1 MRVALLIGVSALA
14 LSAGQAFAQAA
25 SEPAKPLPGGTE
37 SDTDAVEKVTVT
49 ARKRSE
55 QARDV
60 PGAVTAI
67 TSQQKENLV
76 VDGIQDYVRQVP
88 GATLVS
94 SGPEYL
100 NDFSMRGQGGG
111 RLGFSETSTGI
122 FKDGHY
128 AAGGG
133 FGGRS
138 LNRLDLLDLN
148 RLEVMRGPQGALYGR
163 NSVGGAVNVVT
174 NAPSDIFGISGKI
187 GWQDTERTGFEGV
200 INTPVLDE
208 VLNLR
213 VAGLLDDQKGGS
225 ITNLTTGNTVDQRSF
240 YGARIALAAQPSDA
254 ANIRLTYE
262 IYDSKTPGFSSLGYR
277 SAAPVGAGG
286 FAIDPDI
293 YTRNFMNREGYTDVR
308 EDSLYLTGEFDTD
321 FGKVS
326 LKINH
331 RVRDAA
337 RTNEDL
343 DHFNGISGYT
353 INGQGIDLAAAQ
365 TEDFARSGFELF
377 LASKGET
384 RFRWLVG
391 VEAQAAQTDVANNSG
406 GFCPSY
412 TVAGAPVFVAG
423 CNPGGGVTANPDSG
437 PLGVALTALQVGT
450 ALSTAR
456 QNLNND
462 MFSEELK
469 SYSLFG
475 SIDYDLAQD
484 LTLGLE
490 ARLQQDNK
498 DYQFQR
504 YSDDPLVYFG
514 AGAVPAGRLA
524 EILVLG
530 QPAQFCPPSISGT
543 ADCVADGGIS
553 RDTLRFDQGESW
565 TRLTPAATLKWDI
578 NETDRGYARFATGF
592 RPGGFNNTPPNG
604 LPRAD
609 LQGLIAYDPEYAYSY
624 ELGWKGR
631 LLSFVSLDM
640 AAYYTETKNI
650 QVVTAPSAGSRG
662 LLLDN
667 AGNAYTWGIEAE
679 ARTRFDVG
687 PGRMFLSVSAAT
699 QDGQFEPGT
708 SILIDTNGDGV
719 PDVVDLNGRQV
730 PRMRD
735 IQMAVS
741 AAYFVP
747 LWNGLTGQ
755 LAGSM
760 QTAYGGFENA
770 DNSRGFDGYT
780 LYDARM
786 GIAGEAWKL
795 SIFGR
800 NLSDETYRLQNV
812 LGNDYYNEPQMFGVE
827 LSFQK

>member
-1 MRVALLIGVSALA
+1 MKTMLMTGACALA
-14 LSAGQAFAQAA
+14 IMATQGAAHAQEAATPSSTEAQA
-25 SEPAKPLPGGTE
+25 SET
-37 SDTDAVEKVTVT
+37 VEKVTVT
-49 ARKRSE
+49 ARKRAE

-111 RLGFSETSTGI
+111 RLGFSETSTGL

-138 LNRLDLLDLN
+138 LNRLDLLDID

-174 NAPSDIFGISGKI
+174 NTPSDIFSIYGKL
-187 GWQDTERTGFEGV
+187 GWQDTERTGFEAV
-200 INTPVLDE
+200 INTPVLDD

-213 VAGLLDDQKGGS
+213 VAGLIDDQTDGS
-225 ITNLTTGNTVDQRSF
+225 IVNLTTGNTVDSRSF
-240 YGARIALAAQPSDA
+240 GGARIALQAKPSDKA
-254 ANIRLTYE
+254 TLRITYE
-262 IYDSKTPGFSSLGYR
+262 LYDSTTPGFASLGYR
-277 SAAPVGAGG
+277 ATAPAGAGG
-286 FAIDPDI
+286 FVIDPDI
-293 YTRNFMNREGYTDVR
+293 YSRNFMNREGYTDVR
-308 EDSLYLTGEFDTD
+308 EDSVYITGEFDAG
-321 FGKVS
+321 FGNVS
-326 LKINH
+326 LKINN
-331 RVRDAA
+331 RVRDAS

-343 DHFNGISGYT
+343 DHFNGIAGYT
-353 INGQGIDLAAAQ
+353 LNGQLVDLAAAQ
-365 TEDFARSGFELF
+365 SEDFERSGAELF
-377 LASKGET
+377 VTSKGDT

-391 VEAQAAQTDVANNSG
+391 VEAQMYKASVANNTG
-406 GFCPSY
+406 GLCPSY
-412 TVAGAPVFVAG
+412 ATSGGPVFVAG
-423 CNPGGGVTANPDSG
+423 CTPGGGVAANPDAG
-437 PLGVALTALQVGT
+437 PLGVALTGLQVGT

-462 MFSEELK
+462 AFTEELR
-469 SYSLFG
+469 SYSIFG
-475 SIDYDLAQD
+475 SIDYDLSED
-484 LTLGLE
+484 VTLGLE

-504 YSDDPLVYFG
+504 YSQDPLVYFG
-514 AGAVPAGRLA
+514 PGAAPAGRLT

-543 ADCVADGGIS
+543 PDCVADGGIS

-565 TRLTPAATLKWDI
+565 TRLTPAATMKWDI
-578 NETDRGYARFATGF
+578 NATDTAYARFATGF

-624 ELGWKGR
+624 EMGWKGR
-631 LLSFVSLDM
+631 LLEIVSLDV

-650 QVVTAPSAGSRG
+650 QVVTAPSPASRG

-667 AGNAYTWGIEAE
+667 AGNANSWGIEAE

-699 QDGQFEPGT
+699 QDGQFESGSFT
-708 SILIDTNGDGV
+708 LIDTNGDGV
-719 PDVVDLNGRQV
+719 PDLVDLNGRQV
-730 PRMRD
+730 PRLRD
-735 IQMAVS
+735 IQMAAS
-741 AAYFVP
+741 AAYFIP
-747 LWNGLTGQ
+747 LWQGVSAH

-780 LYDARM
+780 LYDARL
-786 GIAGEAWKL
+786 GISSDMWRL
-795 SIFGR
+795 SVFGR
-800 NLSDETYRLQNV
+800 NLSDEIYRLQNV
-812 LGNDYYNEPQMFGVE
+812 LSNDYYNEPQMFGVE
-827 LSFQK
+827 LSFRK

>member
-1 MRVALLIGVSALA
+1 MKSMLMMGACALA
-14 LSAGQAFAQAA
+14 LMAAQGAAHAQEAPKPSSTEAQA
-25 SEPAKPLPGGTE
+25 
-37 SDTDAVEKVTVT
+37 SDTVEKVTVT
-49 ARKRSE
+49 ARKRAE

-76 VDGIQDYVRQVP
+76 VDGMQDYVRQVP

-138 LNRLDLLDLN
+138 LNRLDLLDLE

-163 NSVGGAVNVVT
+163 NSVGGAVNVIT
-174 NAPSDIFGISGKI
+174 NAPSDIFSIYGKL

-200 INTPVLDE
+200 INTPVLDD

-213 VAGLLDDQKGGS
+213 VAGLIDDQNGGS
-225 ITNLTTGNTVDQRSF
+225 VLNLTTGNTVDRRSF
-240 YGARIALAAQPSDA
+240 NGARVALGAEPSQDA
-254 ANIRLTYE
+254 SVRITFE
-262 IYDSKTPGFSSLGYR
+262 HYDSKSPGFSSLGYR
-277 SAAPVGAGG
+277 ATAPAGAGG
-286 FAIDPDI
+286 FVIDPDI
-293 YTRNFMNREGYTDVR
+293 YTRSFMNREGYADVR
-308 EDSLYLTGEFDTD
+308 EDSMYISGQFDAG
-321 FGKVS
+321 FANVS
-326 LKINH
+326 LKVNH
-331 RVRDAA
+331 RARDAA

-343 DHFNGISGYT
+343 DHFNGIAGYT
-353 INGQGIDLAAAQ
+353 INGQVIDLAAAQ
-365 TEDFARSGFELF
+365 TEDFMRSGAELF
-377 LASKGET
+377 LSSKGET
-384 RFRWLVG
+384 RLRWLVG
-391 VEAQAAQTDVANNSG
+391 VEAQAYEYDVTNNTG
-406 GFCPSY
+406 GLCPAY
-412 TVAGAPVFVAG
+412 AVAGAPVFVAG

-437 PLGVALTALQVGT
+437 PLGVALTATQVGT

-462 MFSEELK
+462 AFTEQLK

-475 SIDYDLAQD
+475 SLDYDLTD
-484 LTLGLE
+484 DVTLGIE

-504 YSDDPLVYFG
+504 YTDDPLAYFG
-514 AGAVPAGRLA
+514 PGAVPTGRLA

-543 ADCVADGGIS
+543 PDCVADGGIS
-553 RDTLRFDQGESW
+553 RDTLRFDEGASW

-578 NETDRGYARFATGF
+578 NATDTGYARFATGF
-592 RPGGFNNTPPNG
+592 RPGGYNNTPPNG

-609 LQGLIAYDPEYAYSY
+609 LQALIAYDPEYAYSY
-624 ELGWKGR
+624 EVGWKGS
-631 LLSFVSLDM
+631 LLSIISLDI
-640 AAYYTETKNI
+640 AAYYSETKDI
-650 QVVTAPSAGSRG
+650 QVVTAPSAASRG

-667 AGNAYTWGIEAE
+667 AGNAHTWGIEAE

-687 PGRMFLSVSAAT
+687 PGRMFLTVSAAT

-719 PDVVDLNGRQV
+719 PDVVDLNGKQV

-735 IQMAVS
+735 IQMAAS
-741 AAYFVP
+741 AAYFIP
-747 LWNGLTGQ
+747 LWEGVSAH

-780 LYDARM
+780 LYDARLGLATDM
-786 GIAGEAWKL
+786 WRL
-795 SIFGR
+795 SVFGR

-812 LGNDYYNEPQMFGVE
+812 LSNDYYNEPQMFGVE
-827 LSFQK
+827 LSFRK

>member
-1 MRVALLIGVSALA
+1 MKTMLMTGACALA
-14 LSAGQAFAQAA
+14 LMAAQGAALAQEATKPSSTGAQAA
-25 SEPAKPLPGGTE
+25 
-37 SDTDAVEKVTVT
+37 DTIEKVTVT
-49 ARKRSE
+49 ARKRAE

-60 PGAVTAI
+60 PAAVTAI

-76 VDGIQDYVRQVP
+76 VDGMQDYVRQVP

-138 LNRLDLLDLN
+138 LNRLDLLDLS
-148 RLEVMRGPQGALYGR
+148 RLEVMRGPQGALFGR

-174 NAPSDIFGISGKI
+174 NAPSDVFSIYGKL
-187 GWQDTERTGFEGV
+187 GWQDTERTAFEGV
-200 INTPVLDE
+200 LNSPVLDGMFY
-208 VLNLR
+208 LR
-213 VAGLLDDQKGGS
+213 AAGLIDDQKDGS
-225 ITNLTTGNTVDQRSF
+225 IVNLTTGNTVDGRSF
-240 YGARIALAAQPSDA
+240 GGARIAIANQSSDA
-254 ANIRLTYE
+254 ANLRLTYE
-262 IYDSKTPGFSSLGYR
+262 HYDSTSPGFASLGYR
-277 SAAPVGAGG
+277 ATAPAGAGG
-286 FAIDPDI
+286 FAIDPGI
-293 YTRNFMNREGYTDVR
+293 YTRSFMNREGYADVL
-308 EDSLYLTGEFDTD
+308 EDSVYFTGEFDAS

-326 LKINH
+326 LKLNH
-331 RVRDAA
+331 RA
-337 RTNEDL
+337 REASRTDEDL

-353 INGQGIDLAAAQ
+353 LNGQVVDLAAAQ
-365 TEDFARSGFELF
+365 SEDFVRSGAELF
-377 LASKGET
+377 VASKGET
-384 RFRWLVG
+384 RLRWLVG
-391 VEAQAAQTDVANNSG
+391 VEAQTYAYDVANNAG
-406 GFCPSY
+406 GFCPAY
-412 TVAGAPVFVAG
+412 ATAGAPVFIAG

-462 MFSEELK
+462 QFREELT
-469 SYSLFG
+469 SVSVFG
-475 SIDYDLAQD
+475 SVDYDLWET
-484 LTLGLE
+484 LTLGVE
-490 ARLQQDNK
+490 ARLQQDSK
-498 DYQFQR
+498 DYRFQR
-504 YSDDPLVYFG
+504 YSEDPLVYFG
-514 AGAVPAGRLA
+514 SGAVPAGRLA

-543 ADCVADGGIS
+543 PDCVADGGIS
-553 RDTLRFDQGESW
+553 RDTLRFDENATW
-565 TRLTPAATLKWDI
+565 TRFTPAATLKWDI
-578 NETDRGYARFATGF
+578 NETDTGYARFATGF

-609 LQGLIAYDPEYAYSY
+609 LAALIPYDPEYAYSY
-624 ELGWKGR
+624 EVGWKGR
-631 LLSFVSLDM
+631 LLEIVALDV
-640 AAYYTETKNI
+640 AAYYTETKDI
-650 QVVTAPSAGSRG
+650 QVVTAPSAASRG

-667 AGNAYTWGIEAE
+667 AGNAHSWGIEAE
-679 ARTRFDVG
+679 ARTRFDIG

-730 PRMRD
+730 PRLRD

-741 AAYFVP
+741 AAYFIPVWEGVNA
-747 LWNGLTGQ
+747 LV
-755 LAGSM
+755 AGSM

-780 LYDARM
+780 VFDARV
-786 GIAGEAWKL
+786 GITSDTWRL
-795 SIFGR
+795 SLFGR
-800 NLSDETYRLQNV
+800 NLTDETYRLQNV
-812 LGNDYYNEPQMFGVE
+812 LSNDYYNEPRMLGLE
-827 LSFQK
+827 LSLLK